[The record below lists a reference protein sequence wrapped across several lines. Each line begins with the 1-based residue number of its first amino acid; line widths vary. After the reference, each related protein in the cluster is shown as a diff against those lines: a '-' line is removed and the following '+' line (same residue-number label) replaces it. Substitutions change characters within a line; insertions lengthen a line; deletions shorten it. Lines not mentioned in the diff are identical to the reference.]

1 MLCQPLR
8 MLRYLAAICLCHPAF
23 AADCPAPPDHTV
35 ALDALIE
42 RVQRAPDQAS
52 AQILSGEMWQYWAD
66 APDDTAQEILNR
78 GMRKRES
85 WDLLGARSDF
95 DALIAY
101 CPDYAEGYNQRA
113 FVNFLSQNF
122 EAALPDLER
131 ALDLSPRHV
140 AAQSGLALTLIGLG
154 REAEAQDALA
164 AALELNPWLPE
175 RSLYRAPGVSDKP
188 GEDL

>member
-1 MLCQPLR
+1 
-8 MLRYLAAICLCHPAF
+8 MLRYVVALCLCAPAV
-23 AADCPAPPDHTV
+23 AEECPAAPDHSD
-35 ALDALIE
+35 ALNALIE
-42 RVQRAPDQAS
+42 RVQKAPDQAS
-52 AQILSGEMWQYWAD
+52 AQVLSGEMWQFWTD
-66 APDDTAQEILNR
+66 APDETAQEILNR

-101 CPDYAEGYNQRA
+101 CPHYAEGYNQRA

-122 EAALPDLER
+122 EAALPDLKR

-154 REAEAQDALA
+154 RDAEAQDALA
-164 AALELNPWLPE
+164 IALELNPWLPE
-175 RSLYRAPGVSDKP
+175 RSLYRAPGLSDKP

>member
-1 MLCQPLR
+1 
-8 MLRYLAAICLCHPAF
+8 MLRYVIAICICSPAF
-23 AADCPAPPDHTV
+23 AAGCPPAPDHSE
-35 ALDALIE
+35 ALNGLLARI
-42 RVQRAPDQAS
+42 QKAPDQAS
-52 AQILSGEMWQYWAD
+52 AQILSSEMWRYWAD
-66 APDDTAQEILNR
+66 APDETAQEILNR

-95 DALIAY
+95 DALIDY

-122 EAALPDLER
+122 EAALPDLQR

-154 REAEAQDALA
+154 RDAEAQDVLA
-164 AALELNPWLPE
+164 EALELNPWLPE
-175 RSLYRAPGVSDKP
+175 RSLYRAPGLSDKP